1 MPDPEAATAG
11 SVLDTHY
18 VATLRDAK
26 LKRYSPKALL
36 LCIQD
41 SDSGFDLGDGGAIGF
56 QGFGD
61 EAGGLGALV
70 IGE

>member
-1 MPDPEAATAG
+1 
-11 SVLDTHY
+11 V
-18 VATLRDAK
+18 LRDAK

-61 EAGGLGALV
+61 EGGGLGALV